1 VRRLSFFTMVLCH
14 SRMLYAEFF
23 FGESLEFWM
32 AAHRNAFEYFGGV
45 TERVVVDNCKTAVI
59 VPGRNG
65 QAPRFNEHYSALAQH
80 YGFTIDAC
88 TPGRPNEKGRV
99 EKAVAFVKSS
109 FLAGREPSA
118 PEALNPALWQW
129 LQTTANVRKHR
140 TTLKRPCDVFAE
152 LEKPQLK
159 PLEIKKEDFLRH
171 ITSDEKVLISH
182 KEKDLTDEPAYLD
195 YYNAVRSKI
204 YKAANANKPYYFME
218 GQVSLLFIL
227 ARDGRLLNATVLDD
241 GSTANPILRRH
252 ALSGI
257 NRASPFPPFHESI
270 KEDHLTLR
278 LTISFEK

>member
-1 VRRLSFFTMVLCH
+1 LILYNWPSFRHLQMMKITKKSELVYRPIRKAPPISELIDKKQRL
-14 SRMLYAEFF
+14 R
-23 FGESLEFWM
+23 
-32 AAHRNAFEYFGGV
+32 
-45 TERVVVDNCKTAVI
+45 K
-59 VPGRNG
+59 
-65 QAPRFNEHYSALAQH
+65 
-80 YGFTIDAC
+80 
-88 TPGRPNEKGRV
+88 
-99 EKAVAFVKSS
+99 
-109 FLAGREPSA
+109 PSA
-118 PEALNPALWQW
+118 PKIAKDASADIRKKGAKKPAPRVL
-129 LQTTANVRKHR
+129 TSM
-140 TTLKRPCDVFAE
+140 
-152 LEKPQLK
+152 EKPQLK